1 MTTDAKGILTTPTRR
16 ERQRAATYDEIVTVA
31 RQLLGKPE
39 ALSLRAIAAE
49 MGLTAPALYR
59 YVDSYQEL
67 LMLVARSIFEDV
79 VSAMTRARDRYAD
92 DDPAAQTIAASV
104 AFRAW
109 ALAHPEEFALIF
121 ASATIARPAEGPD
134 AAGTSAGATSTT
146 TSRDATIETSGTT
159 RPMDLTAE
167 GGEGFGKFFADI
179 FRRLWDRYTFDLPAD
194 EDLDPALLQ
203 LLRDQHATGSLPCD
217 FPGLP
222 LGLSWV
228 FVRCW
233 ARLYGTVTLEV
244 FKHMD
249 HGVITSG
256 ALFRSTLADSGR
268 DLGFGDDMPRLQALT
283 NQEMARQEQTNLQGD
298 IPPEPSLP
306 RTGSG

>member
-1 MTTDAKGILTTPTRR
+1 MTTEAKGTVATPTRR

-31 RQLLGKPE
+31 RRLLGEPE
-39 ALSLRAIAAE
+39 PLSLRAIAAE

-59 YVDSYQEL
+59 YVNSYHEL
-67 LMLVARSIFEDV
+67 MMLVARSIFADV
-79 VSAMTRARDRYAD
+79 ISAMTEARDRYAD
-92 DDPAAQTIAASV
+92 DDPAAQTLAAAV

-109 ALAHPEEFALIF
+109 ALAHPEEFGLIF
-121 ASATIARPAEGPD
+121 ANAAIARPDG
-134 AAGTSAGATSTT
+134 AAQGA
-146 TSRDATIETSGTT
+146 ETSGAPGDATAKMSEA
-159 RPMDLTAE
+159 PGSIDLSAQ
-167 GGEGFGKFFADI
+167 GGEGFGQFFADI
-179 FRRLWDRYTFDLPAD
+179 FRRLWDRYTFDVPPD
-194 EDLDPALLQ
+194 EDLDPTLLE
-203 LLRDQHATGSLPCD
+203 LLRDQRATGTLPCD

-268 DLGFGDDMPRLQALT
+268 DLGFGEDMPRLQALT
-283 NQEMARQEQTNLQGD
+283 DAEMARQEQATD
-298 IPPEPSLP
+298 
-306 RTGSG
+306 

>member
-1 MTTDAKGILTTPTRR
+1 MASEATRTAATQVGVLVTAPTRR
-16 ERQRAATYDEIVTVA
+16 ERQRAATYDEIVTAA
-31 RQLLGKPE
+31 RKLLGSPE
-39 ALSLRAIAAE
+39 PLSLRAIAAE

-59 YVDSYQEL
+59 YVDSYQAL

-79 VSAMTRARDRYAD
+79 ISAMISARDRYPD

-109 ALAHPEEFALIF
+109 ALAHPEEFGLIF
-121 ASATIARPAEGPD
+121 ANAAITRPAEVPD
-134 AAGTSAGATSTT
+134 TPG
-146 TSRDATIETSGTT
+146 TSGTPAT
-159 RPMDLTAE
+159 AGRNVDLAAEDGASPTAAPVDLSAE
-167 GGEGFGKFFADI
+167 GGEGFGQFFVDI
-179 FRRLWDRYTFDLPAD
+179 FLRLWDRYTFDLPAD
-194 EDLDPALLQ
+194 EDLDPTLLS
-203 LLRDQHATGSLPCD
+203 LLKDQRAAGSLPCD

-222 LGLSWV
+222 LGLSWI
-228 FVRCW
+228 FIRCW

-249 HGVITSG
+249 HGVVTSG

-283 NQEMARQEQTNLQGD
+283 ELEMARHH
-298 IPPEPSLP
+298 S
-306 RTGSG
+306 